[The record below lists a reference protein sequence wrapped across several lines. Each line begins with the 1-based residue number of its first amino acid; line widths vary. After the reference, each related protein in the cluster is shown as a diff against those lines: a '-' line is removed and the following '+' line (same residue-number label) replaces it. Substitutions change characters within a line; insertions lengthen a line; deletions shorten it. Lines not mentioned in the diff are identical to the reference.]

1 LPHGEHRYFQDL
13 ASAVRITGDFRMLWN
28 RDFNDL
34 SLQACKGKVI
44 EYGLSDAM
52 SVVEHQMAMQSDLG
66 FDFSRVAFQP
76 IFETDGRLHGVEAL
90 MRFVGNAVQGS
101 RNQQNSMERA
111 VPRNHVSPE
120 TIFFRARESNW
131 IMELDFYCREQILQ
145 QSASAQWK
153 NRLFINVCPE
163 SLLSPHH
170 SVGRTDGLVDAAG
183 LRKEQIVLEITEETA
198 IQNYELFA
206 RTISHYREQ
215 GYKIA
220 IDDFGSGYA
229 GLKMLAS
236 VQPDY
241 LKIDRYFIQRIHRE
255 PVKYVIVES
264 LVNICNKL
272 GIKLIAEGIETG
284 LEFHSILNLGIQYR
298 QGFYFAEPSFELKSL
313 EMDSC
318 FQEESVAEISQN
330 GSLYHF

>member
-1 LPHGEHRYFQDL
+1 MSL
-13 ASAVRITGDFRMLWN
+13 AEKQPVHLQSA
-28 RDFNDL
+28 
-34 SLQACKGKVI
+34 
-44 EYGLSDAM
+44 
-52 SVVEHQMAMQSDLG
+52 LG

-76 IFETDGRLHGVEAL
+76 IFEPDGRLHGVEAL
-90 MRFVGNAVQGS
+90 MRFARSGNRGITGTDKLRMAAG
-101 RNQQNSMERA
+101 NLL
-111 VPRNHVSPE
+111 SPE
-120 TIFFRARESNW
+120 TVFQRARHSRW
-131 IMELDFYCREQILQ
+131 IMELDFYCREQILVE
-145 QSASAQWK
+145 SASQQWK

-163 SLLSPHH
+163 SLLSPLH
-170 SVGRTDGLVDAAG
+170 SVGRTDLMVEEAG
-183 LRKEQIVLEITEETA
+183 LRKDQIVLEITEETA

-215 GYKIA
+215 GYQIA

-264 LVNICNKL
+264 LVNICDRL

-284 LEFHSILNLGIQYR
+284 LEFHSILNLGIHFR
-298 QGFYFAEPSFELKSL
+298 QGFYFGRPGFDLNQMEA
-313 EMDSC
+313 DSP
-318 FQEESVAEISQN
+318 E
-330 GSLYHF
+330 